1 MANGTK
7 KNQENCKWNEV
18 EVSIINIKQS
28 GIQQQ
33 KPLTESKK
41 NISKVNNN
49 NPLRGWAYILKT
61 LSEIPRAKTSRNM
74 KKA

>member
-1 MANGTK
+1 MASGTK
-7 KNQENCKWNEV
+7 KNHGNCKWNEV

-28 GIQQQ
+28 GIQKQ
-33 KPLTESKK
+33 KPLIESKK
-41 NISKVNNN
+41 NISKVKNN

-74 KKA
+74 RRA